1 MAGSFD
7 ARRGPSRAPDR
18 RRDRDCGRRGPRAAL
33 VRAGLA
39 VVLLLLGACGGEE
52 TLEDR
57 VRRFID
63 EVADTAEDRDWRALG
78 DFVADDYRDDRGL
91 DKPQLVAVGVRYI
104 LANQRIFVLERVALV
119 EVQGPGSAHARVYAA
134 IAGRPM
140 SGPQDLLR
148 VTADIYRFD
157 LDLRADADEVLRVHR
172 LDWQAVAPREFLTGQ

>member
-7 ARRGPSRAPDR
+7 ASRRQNRAPDR
-18 RRDRDCGRRGPRAAL
+18 RRDRNSGRRGPRAAL
-33 VRAGLA
+33 VRAVLA
-39 VVLLLLGACGGEE
+39 VLLLLVACGGEE

-104 LANQRIFVLERVALV
+104 LANQRIFVLERVAVV
-119 EVQGPGSAHARVYAA
+119 EAQGPGSARARVYAA

-157 LDLRADADEVLRVHR
+157 LDLHADADEVLRVHR
-172 LDWQAVAPREFLTGQ
+172 LDWRAVGPQEFLTGQ